1 MISIKSPGGSMFPYY
16 LKIWVDGY
24 KTSITDRVISEFIN
38 NLCRMSLYI
47 ERLAIVGSRRG

>member
-38 NLCRMSLYI
+38 NLSRMSLYI